1 MKVGKLLEDLGQQLT
16 TCRPEDT
23 LQTVATVLTAK
34 GVGALPV
41 CDENRGM
48 VGIVSERDL
57 VKVFAHRGGETG
69 TLRVRDIMTTNVICC
84 SPEDSLEDARALL
97 QRHRFRH
104 LPVLRSGKIAGII
117 SIRDLLETRLEET
130 ALEVNVLRD
139 SVIAA
144 RSR

>member
-1 MKVGKLLEDLGQQLT
+1 MEVGKLMDTLGQQLA

-23 LQTVATVLTAK
+23 IQTVATVLATK

-41 CDENRGM
+41 CNEKGEM
-48 VGIVSERDL
+48 VGIISERDL
-57 VKVFAHRGGETG
+57 VKAFARSGNEVG
-69 TLRVRDIMTTNVICC
+69 TLRVRDVMTTNVISC
-84 SPEDSLEDARALL
+84 SPRDSLDDARALL
-97 QRHRFRH
+97 QKHRFRH
-104 LPVLRSGKIAGII
+104 LPVLRSGKIVGII